1 MKDTDFDMLEA
12 KAGDVAALLGAMAN
26 PKRLLVLCSL
36 LQSER
41 CVGDLASLVNLSGPA
56 LSQHLSKL
64 RAMGL
69 LTTRREGQLI
79 YYQLASDKVRR
90 VMETLYDVY
99 CA

>member
-41 CVGDLASLVNLSGPA
+41 CVGDLASLVNLSVPA